1 MKLREI
7 LMGQLLTVGSNDLK
21 GNTTYYLKLSYFH
34 FLYYSNMSYE
44 PFETDV
50 SRSLNSGIS

>member
-1 MKLREI
+1 
-7 LMGQLLTVGSNDLK
+7 MGQLLTVGSNDLK

>member
-21 GNTTYYLKLSYFH
+21 GNTTYYLKLSYSTF
-34 FLYYSNMSYE
+34 YITATCPTN
-44 PFETDV
+44 
-50 SRSLNSGIS
+50 RSKRM